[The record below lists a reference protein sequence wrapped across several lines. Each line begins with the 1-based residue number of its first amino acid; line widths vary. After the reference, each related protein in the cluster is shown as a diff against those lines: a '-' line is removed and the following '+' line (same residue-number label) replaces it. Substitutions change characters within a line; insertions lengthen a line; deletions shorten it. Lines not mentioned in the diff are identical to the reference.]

1 MDTNAIVMSLQDKL
15 PKDSIGIMTL
25 RNELDKANAAQ
36 KEEFAKNLPLLDLK
50 SPTKVFWLGS
60 FLFGVLGA
68 GRFMVGDMKLG
79 TARLLL
85 FIATCAL
92 GYFLLNSTLDE
103 DLALAGGFFCGVLY
117 VAMMLWYV
125 VDLFLTGKSLRK
137 KNLDKC
143 LKLASGLSPTIISI
157 MEKMPKQALKIEDLQ
172 KQILALDENR
182 RQKALKEIE
191 EEITSPFASSVI
203 FIVGGFGLL
212 VLMWYVF
219 YEWIAF
225 SHENKIVNGIWGFS
239 ALAWIVS
246 LFKGESMVRDIN
258 FEEAEKIIN
267 KKDDL
272 SANSQNSSA
281 KSDNTAKEKGEVK

>member
-15 PKDSIGIMTL
+15 PKDSISTMTL
-25 RNELDKANAAQ
+25 RNELDKANATQ

-50 SPTKVFWLGS
+50 SPAKVFWLGS
-60 FLFGVLGA
+60 FLFGNLGV

-85 FIATCAL
+85 FLATCVL
-92 GYFLLNSTLDE
+92 GYFLLDSTLDE

-117 VAMMLWYV
+117 VAMILWYV
-125 VDLFLTGKSLRK
+125 IDLFLTGKTLRK

-182 RQKALKEIE
+182 RRKALKEIE
-191 EEITSPFASSVI
+191 DEISSPFATSVI
-203 FIVGGFGLL
+203 MIVGGFGLL
-212 VLMWYVF
+212 VLMWYAF

-225 SHENKIVNGIWGFS
+225 SHENKIVNGIWGLS
-239 ALAWIVS
+239 ALVWLVC
-246 LFKGESMVRDIN
+246 LFKGESVVRDAN
-258 FEEAEKIIN
+258 FEDAEKIIN

-272 SANSQNSSA
+272 PANSQQSTTQ
-281 KSDNTAKEKGEVK
+281 SDNTTKEKGE

>member
-15 PKDSIGIMTL
+15 PKDSISTMTL
-25 RNELDKANAAQ
+25 RNELDKANATQ

-50 SPTKVFWLGS
+50 SPAKVFWLGS
-60 FLFGVLGA
+60 FLFGNLGV

-85 FIATCAL
+85 FLATCVL
-92 GYFLLNSTLDE
+92 GYFLLDSTLDE

-125 VDLFLTGKSLRK
+125 VDLFLTGKTLRK

-182 RQKALKEIE
+182 RRKALKEIE
-191 EEITSPFASSVI
+191 DEISSPFATSVI
-203 FIVGGFGLL
+203 MIVVGFGLL

-219 YEWIAF
+219 YEWFAF

-239 ALAWIVS
+239 ALVWLVC
-246 LFKGESMVRDIN
+246 LFKGESVVRDAN
-258 FEEAEKIIN
+258 FEDAEKIIN

-272 SANSQNSSA
+272 PTNSQKSTA
-281 KSDNTAKEKGEVK
+281 QSDNTTKEKGE

>member
-1 MDTNAIVMSLQDKL
+1 MGTNAIVMSLQDKL
-15 PKDSIGIMTL
+15 PKDSISTMTL
-25 RNELDKANAAQ
+25 RNELDKANATQ

-50 SPTKVFWLGS
+50 SPAKVFWLGS
-60 FLFGVLGA
+60 FLFGNLGV

-85 FIATCAL
+85 FLATCVL
-92 GYFLLNSTLDE
+92 GYFLLDSTLDE

-117 VAMMLWYV
+117 VAMILWYV
-125 VDLFLTGKSLRK
+125 IDLFLTGKTLRK

-182 RQKALKEIE
+182 RRKALKEIE
-191 EEITSPFASSVI
+191 DEISSPFATSVI
-203 FIVGGFGLL
+203 MIVGGFGLL

-225 SHENKIVNGIWGFS
+225 SHENKIVNGIWGLS
-239 ALAWIVS
+239 ALVWLVC
-246 LFKGESMVRDIN
+246 LFKGESVVRDAN
-258 FEEAEKIIN
+258 FEDAEKIIN

-272 SANSQNSSA
+272 PANSQKSTA
-281 KSDNTAKEKGEVK
+281 QSDNTTKEKGE

>member
-15 PKDSIGIMTL
+15 PKDSISTMTL
-25 RNELDKANAAQ
+25 RNELDKANATQ

-50 SPTKVFWLGS
+50 SPAKVFWLGS
-60 FLFGVLGA
+60 FLFGNLGV

-85 FIATCAL
+85 FLATCVL
-92 GYFLLNSTLDE
+92 GYFLLDSTLDE

-125 VDLFLTGKSLRK
+125 IDLFLTGKTLRK

-182 RQKALKEIE
+182 RRKALKEIE
-191 EEITSPFASSVI
+191 DEISSPFATGVI
-203 FIVGGFGLL
+203 MIVGGFGLL
-212 VLMWYVF
+212 VLMWYAF

-225 SHENKIVNGIWGFS
+225 SHENKIVNGIWGLS
-239 ALAWIVS
+239 ALVWLVC
-246 LFKGESMVRDIN
+246 LFKGESVVRDAN
-258 FEEAEKIIN
+258 FEDAEKIIN

-272 SANSQNSSA
+272 PANSQKSIA
-281 KSDNTAKEKGEVK
+281 QSDNTTKEKGE